1 MMIYI
6 VDKLIIYKTFVINV
20 LFFNYLYFINI
31 F

>member
-6 VDKLIIYKTFVINV
+6 VDKLIIYKTFVNNV